1 MDHFGKTVTVQTPP
15 EFRRFT
21 QATVLPGILVNLGK
35 EAVHSI
41 QFLPG
46 GSFRASFSSPEH
58 KVRIESKGRFNIG
71 SHECVVQATGPPQV
85 DVYVHYYPFEA
96 PDADIRS
103 VLSKFG
109 QIKGL
114 RYQSF
119 PGYSNVKTGSRIVRM
134 VVEREIPSQQS
145 IRGYPCR
152 VWYKRQ
158 PIRCNI
164 CREVGHLAA
173 SCPNKG
179 LSRRCKE
186 PGHTAGH
193 CTKAWNT
200 ARVSVPAVAGP
211 SSSGVS
217 PAAPAPR
224 PQRGAVCERAP
235 PARVP
240 DPFEESKM
248 LLAEAMD
255 TESVASDVDYTD
267 SEVDEV
273 DEAVSDGSNGISDY
287 DTSEED
293 HLLEDV
299 DLSLEKTRSASKRA
313 KRESSVQSRNAPAP
327 AVSSSAAAA
336 PAVLVAPAVPAVLV
350 VPPAPAVPACFIC
363 GAELYPSV
371 YVWGA

>member
-35 EAVHSI
+35 EVVHSI

-46 GSFRASFSSPEH
+46 GSFRASFSSPEQ

-109 QIKGL
+109 QIKSL
-114 RYQSF
+114 RYQSL
-119 PGYSNVKTGSRIVRM
+119 PGYSNVKTGSCIVRM
-134 VVEREIPSQQS
+134 MVERGIPSQQS

-152 VWYKRQ
+152 IWYKGQ
-158 PIRCNI
+158 PITCNV
-164 CREVGHLAA
+164 CREVEHLAA

-186 PGHTAGH
+186 PGHTAGQ
-193 CTKAWNT
+193 CTKGSNT
-200 ARVSVPAVAGP
+200 AQVSVPAVAGP

-217 PAAPAPR
+217 PAGPAPR
-224 PQRGAVCERAP
+224 AQLGAICERAP
-235 PARVP
+235 PVSVT
-240 DPFEESKM
+240 DPFEDTKM
-248 LLAEAMD
+248 RLAEAIN

-273 DEAVSDGSNGISDY
+273 DEEASNNDISD
-287 DTSEED
+287 
-293 HLLEDV
+293 
-299 DLSLEKTRSASKRA
+299 
-313 KRESSVQSRNAPAP
+313 
-327 AVSSSAAAA
+327 
-336 PAVLVAPAVPAVLV
+336 
-350 VPPAPAVPACFIC
+350 
-363 GAELYPSV
+363 
-371 YVWGA
+371 